1 MSSRRQ
7 EIIDRIA
14 VIDQV
19 AKQNGYKYEKHQRG
33 EFPEEKWER
42 FVQSQN
48 EMFAERAQLEEE
60 LENLPDDGDTAQ
72 EPETEAEPEE

>member
-42 FVQSQN
+42 FVQSQT